1 MTEYATG
8 EQLARKCLETKGFS
22 VIDQTNEPRYWAKD
36 IDITAIKNN
45 QKFEIEVKWDS
56 RISKSNA
63 FFFELLTDIEKKQA
77 GWANYTQA
85 DYIFYGDSK
94 RKVFYVFKTNDMR
107 DFLTKHKE
115 AYEERTANDY
125 RRDGTVRKQS
135 LGAIVPV
142 GLFRQYYA
150 VQEIDI
156 SQRLTQNGF

>member
-8 EQLARKCLETKGFS
+8 EQLARKCLEAKGFS
-22 VIDQTNEPRYWAKD
+22 VIDQTNEPKYWAKD
-36 IDITAIKNN
+36 IDITAIKDN

-63 FFFELLTDIEKKQA
+63 FFFELLTDIERKKA

-107 DFLTKHKE
+107 DFLTERKGE
-115 AYEERTANDY
+115 YEERTANDY

-156 SQRLTQNGF
+156 AQRLAQNGF